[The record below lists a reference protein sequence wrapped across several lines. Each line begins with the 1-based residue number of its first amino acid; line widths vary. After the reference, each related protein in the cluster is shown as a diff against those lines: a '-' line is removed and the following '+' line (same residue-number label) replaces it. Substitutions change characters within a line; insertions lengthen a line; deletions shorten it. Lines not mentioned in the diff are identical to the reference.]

1 MTYSIL
7 IVDDEPLVRASL
19 QRLLRHE
26 DWSLLEAATGAEACT
41 AIEQQAFDV
50 VIIDYNLGDMTGLQ
64 LLDVVRERSG
74 TTVPI
79 LLTAYATVDLAVDA
93 LKKGAYDF
101 LQKDGAPSLTRHVVE
116 KAVEKA
122 RLRREV
128 EALRQQRL
136 AAASLPQIV
145 YRSRAMT
152 RAMTAVD
159 EFARTGAT
167 VLLEGETGVGKSL
180 VAEWIHCASERGDGP
195 FVTINCAAIPRELI
209 ESELFGYEKG
219 AFTGARQRGKIG
231 LVQRANGG
239 TLFLDEISDLAPETQ
254 SKLLHVLER
263 REFLAVG
270 AVEPT
275 RVDVRFIAA
284 TNAELSKRIVEGTF
298 RRDLYY
304 RLAVATVLIPPLR
317 ERREDIMPLVRH
329 FLTRLNERHGRSVAA
344 VAPAAEERLEAY
356 SWPGNVRELHNV
368 LERAVLRKH
377 SDTIEAADLTD
388 LAGPDAVGV
397 QGDTVQ
403 LRVELGSG
411 QDVLHDIAREVL
423 LRTWERSGHNQS
435 QAARLLGIPRTT
447 FQTYMQ
453 RFDLAP

>member
-19 QRLLRHE
+19 RRLLQHE
-26 DWSLLEAATGAEACT
+26 EWSLTEAASGAAARA
-41 AIEQQAFDV
+41 AIERQTFDV
-50 VIIDYNLGDMTGLQ
+50 AIIDYNLGDTTGL
-64 LLDVVRERSG
+64 DVLEILRERSAA
-74 TTVPI
+74 TVPI
-79 LLTAYATVDLAVDA
+79 LLTAYGTVDLAVEA
-93 LKKGAYDF
+93 LKNGAYDF
-101 LQKDGAPSLTRHVVE
+101 LQKDGAPGLTRHVVE

-136 AAASLPQIV
+136 TSANLPQIV
-145 YRSRAMT
+145 YRSPAM
-152 RAMTAVD
+152 RRSMAAVD
-159 EFARTGAT
+159 EFARTDAT
-167 VLLEGETGVGKSL
+167 VLLEGDTGVGKSL
-180 VAEWIHCASERGDGP
+180 VAEWIHYASARCDGP
-195 FVTINCAAIPRELI
+195 FVTINCGAIPRELI
-209 ESELFGYEKG
+209 ESELFGYAEG

-231 LVQRANGG
+231 LVMRADGG
-239 TLFLDEISDLAPETQ
+239 TLFLDEIGDLAPETQ

-284 TNAELSKRIVEGTF
+284 TNSDLSKRIVDGSF

-304 RLAVATVLIPPLR
+304 RLAVATVVIPPLR
-317 ERREDIMPLVRH
+317 ERPDDVLPLVRH
-329 FLTRLNERHGRSVAA
+329 FLTRLNERHDRCVAA
-344 VAPAAEERLEAY
+344 VMPDAEQRLWRY
-356 SWPGNVRELHNV
+356 PWPGNVRELHNL
-368 LERAVLRKH
+368 LERIVLRKH
-377 SDTIEAADLTD
+377 SDTIEVSD
-388 LAGPDAVGV
+388 LAELSGAGAAEGPADPIRLQVA
-397 QGDTVQ
+397 
-403 LRVELGSG
+403 LGSG
-411 QDVLHDIAREVL
+411 QDVLHDIMREVV

-453 RFDLAP
+453 RFDLS

>member
-1 MTYSIL
+1 MTFSIL
-7 IVDDEPLVRASL
+7 MVDDEPLVRASL
-19 QRLLRHE
+19 KRLLRHE
-26 DWSLLEAATGAEACT
+26 DWRLVEAASGAAACA

-50 VIIDYNLGDMTGLQ
+50 AIIDYNLGDMTGLEV
-64 LLDVVRERSG
+64 LERLRERSG
-74 TTVPI
+74 TTVAI
-79 LLTAYATVDLAVDA
+79 LLTAYGTVDLAVDA

-101 LQKDGAPSLTRHVVE
+101 LQKDGAPGLTRHVVE

-128 EALRQQRL
+128 EALREQRL
-136 AAASLPQIV
+136 ASATLPQIV
-145 YRSRAMT
+145 YRSPVMRRAM
-152 RAMTAVD
+152 AAVD
-159 EFARTGAT
+159 EFARTDAT

-180 VAEWIHCASERGDGP
+180 VAEWIHYASARRDGP
-195 FVTINCAAIPRELI
+195 FVTINCGAIPRELI
-209 ESELFGYEKG
+209 ESELFGYAEG

-231 LVQRANGG
+231 LVKRADGG
-239 TLFLDEISDLAPETQ
+239 TLFLDEIGDLSPDTQ

-263 REFLAVG
+263 REYLAVG

-284 TNAELSKRIVEGTF
+284 TNSDLSKRIVEGSF

-317 ERREDIMPLVRH
+317 QRPEDILPLVRH
-329 FLTRLNERHGRSVAA
+329 FLTRLNERHDRAVAA
-344 VAPAAEERLEAY
+344 LAPEAEARLQAY
-356 SWPGNVRELHNV
+356 AWPGNARELHNV

-377 SDTIEAADLTD
+377 SDTIEAADLAG
-388 LAGPDAVGV
+388 LAGPGGTDAQPG
-397 QGDTVQ
+397 TVQ
-403 LRVELGSG
+403 LQVELGSG
-411 QDVLHDIAREVL
+411 QDVLHDLVREVL
-423 LRTWERSGHNQS
+423 LRTWEQSGHNQS

-453 RFDLAP
+453 RFDLSP